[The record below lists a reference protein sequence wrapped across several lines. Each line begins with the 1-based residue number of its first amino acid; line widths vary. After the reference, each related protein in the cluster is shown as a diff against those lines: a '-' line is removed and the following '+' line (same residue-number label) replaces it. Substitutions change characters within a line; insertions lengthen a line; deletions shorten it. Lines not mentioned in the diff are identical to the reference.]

1 MLWYVSCD
9 YAPYESYEDEIITSN
24 IKITNAEN
32 NIRDGRLDD
41 ALENLSDVPQL
52 LLEVNEMWYK
62 DYYTNQIKDLSS
74 DYKDS
79 NSSIISQLDSAKY
92 KNLGEMIAILDAI
105 FLRKEDMGKLS
116 GFQEKIS
123 VLNSNIST
131 SYLEYGIIY
140 KIQEDYKK
148 ISDLTNKLKI
158 IEAKI
163 TPASVENPESIL
175 TIVKDY
181 TIVQDDPNYASIF
194 QGDENSWVRKRVSF
208 FNDLYDMS
216 LDMETVGVTKD
227 YNYDAVLSRLQS
239 LEQKVSDLKLEPGA
253 ETFVR
258 ESLNTKKAYVTELKG
273 NQGKLKYTYILI
285 LVIFS
290 LVAIFALVYI
300 FFFTGR
306 KKEKLQEG
314 DVSKLLEGRTLLIFD
329 SRKYGNS
336 AHPKNIEVYA
346 ESDVGLKRELNE
358 DSIGIAFNRD
368 GSKGLFVLADGMGG
382 HNAGEVASKIA
393 IQTVLEDGKKELFD
407 YQELNDIDIKDILRN
422 IVYNAHEEILC
433 ISKSNPSMCNMG
445 TTLEVVFLNK
455 DHIYYAHVGDSRIYT
470 TYTDGDSE
478 ERISRVTTDHSE
490 LGAYMERCG
499 VTEVEARKNV
509 PSNVITQAVGIT
521 SAPLNPDVGDFH
533 IGKNNW
539 ILICSDGLS
548 DMVQD
553 DSYIGK
559 VLIHNKLDVVSKVKE
574 LVQTAK
580 NMGGKDNISLILFRR
595 R

>member
-1 MLWYVSCD
+1 MLWGVSCD

-32 NIRDGRLDD
+32 SIREGRLND

-52 LLEVNEMWYK
+52 VLEINEMWYK
-62 DYYTNQIKDLSS
+62 DYYTNQIKDISS
-74 DYKDS
+74 EYKDS
-79 NSSIISQLDSAKY
+79 NNSIITELDSAKY
-92 KNLGEMIAILDAI
+92 KNLGEMIAILDAVL
-105 FLRKEDMGKLS
+105 LRKEDMAQLG
-116 GFQEKIS
+116 GFQEKVS
-123 VLNSNIST
+123 TLNSNISS

-148 ISDLTNKLKI
+148 LSDLSNKLKI
-158 IEAKI
+158 IESKI
-163 TPASVENPESIL
+163 TPENIENPEIIL

-181 TIVQDDPNYASIF
+181 TIAQDDPNYTSIF
-194 QGDENSWVRKRVSF
+194 QGNENSWVRKRVSF
-208 FNDLYDMS
+208 FNELYDMS
-216 LDMETVGVTKD
+216 LDMETVGSTKD
-227 YNYDAVLSRLQS
+227 YNYDAILYDLQS
-239 LEQKVSDLKLEPGA
+239 LEQKVSDLKLEPNTEA
-253 ETFVR
+253 FVR
-258 ESLNTKKAYVTELKG
+258 ESLNTKKAYVAELKG
-273 NQGKLKYTYILI
+273 DHGKLKYTYILI
-285 LVIFS
+285 LVVSSI
-290 LVAIFALVYI
+290 VAIFALVYI
-300 FFFTGR
+300 FFFSNRNKG
-306 KKEKLQEG
+306 KVEES

-329 SRKYGNS
+329 SRKFGNS
-336 AHPKNIEVYA
+336 AHPKNLEVYA

-358 DSIGIAFNRD
+358 DSIGITFNRD

-393 IQTVLEDGKKELFD
+393 IETVLEDGKKELFD
-407 YQELNDIDIKDILRN
+407 YQELNGIEIKDILRN

-433 ISKSNPSMCNMG
+433 VSKSNPSMCDMG

-470 TYTDGDSE
+470 TYADGNSE

-499 VTEVEARKNV
+499 VTEAEARKNV

-521 SAPLNPDVGDFH
+521 STPLNPDVGDFH

-574 LVQTAK
+574 LIQAAK
-580 NMGGKDNISLILFRR
+580 NMGGNDNISLILFRR

>member
-1 MLWYVSCD
+1 MLWCVSCD

-32 NIRDGRLDD
+32 NIRGGRLDD

-74 DYKDS
+74 EYKDS

-105 FLRKEDMGKLS
+105 LLRKEDMGKLG

-123 VLNSNIST
+123 ALNSNIGT
-131 SYLEYGIIY
+131 SYLEYGIIS

-163 TPASVENPESIL
+163 TPSSIENPESIL

-194 QGDENSWVRKRVSF
+194 QGNENSWVRKRVSF
-208 FNDLYDMS
+208 FNDLYDIS

-253 ETFVR
+253 ETFVK

-285 LVIFS
+285 LVISS

-306 KKEKLQEG
+306 KKEKIQEG
-314 DVSKLLEGRTLLIFD
+314 DISKLLEGRTLLIFD

-490 LGAYMERCG
+490 LGTYMERCG
-499 VTEVEARKNV
+499 VTEAEARKNV

-559 VLIHNKLDVVSKVKE
+559 VLIHSKLDVVSKVKE
-574 LVQTAK
+574 LVQAAK
-580 NMGGKDNISLILFRR
+580 DMGGKDNISLILFRR